1 MINLKHLR
9 EAPELYID
17 AARRKRMQVDIES
30 FLRLDQ
36 EYRGLK
42 NKVEELRA
50 EQNKCN
56 KELRGLSGEA
66 KDEMLS
72 RMKALSGDV
81 KEEGARLK
89 ELQDEWEKIQLLI
102 PSLPDE
108 QVPDGKDEDDN
119 VPLRHWGEVPQFAF
133 PLKDHVELGKN
144 LDIIDI
150 ERGVKVAGARN
161 YFLKGDGARL
171 QQAILRLAMDLL
183 YEAGFTLFDP
193 PLVVLYEAMQGT
205 GYFPGG
211 EEQAFHLDVRD
222 DSHYLIGTSEVPVAS
237 YHMDEILSESEL
249 PKLYAGISPCFRRE
263 AGSYGKDTHGVYR
276 VHQFSKV
283 EQVVICKA
291 DKDESLKHHEAILHN
306 AELMLQK
313 LELPYRVSTVCAGDM
328 GQGQV
333 LKHDIETWMPSR
345 QKYGETHSCSTFYEF
360 QARRLKLR
368 YRDGDGN
375 MNYCYTLNNTC
386 IATPRVLIPL
396 LEMHQ
401 QEDGTVLIPEA
412 LRSYMGG
419 QERIIPPSS

>member
-9 EAPELYID
+9 ESPELYIE
-17 AARRKRMQVDIES
+17 AARRKRINVDIEA
-30 FLRLDQ
+30 FLKVDE
-36 EYRGLK
+36 EYRSLK
-42 NKVEELRA
+42 SRVEELRA
-50 EQNKCN
+50 EQNRCN
-56 KELRGLSGEA
+56 KELRNLSGAEKEEMLSKMKAISGEA
-66 KDEMLS
+66 KEQGSAFKTL
-72 RMKALSGDV
+72 
-81 KEEGARLK
+81 EE
-89 ELQDEWEKIQLLI
+89 EWEKLQLLI

-119 VPLRHWGEVPQFAF
+119 VPLRHWGEVPQFSF
-133 PLKDHVELGKN
+133 ELKDHVELGKT

-171 QQAILRLAMDLL
+171 QHAVLSLAMDLL
-183 YEAGFTLFDP
+183 HEQGFTIFDP
-193 PLVVLYEAMQGT
+193 PLVVLYEAMMGT

-211 EEQAFHLDVRD
+211 EEQAFHLDTRD
-222 DSHYLIGTSEVPVAS
+222 DAHYLIGTSEVPVAS
-237 YHMDEILSESEL
+237 YHMDEILPEEEL
-249 PKLYAGISPCFRRE
+249 PKRYAGISPCFRRE
-263 AGSYGKDTHGVYR
+263 AGTYGRDTHGIYR

-291 DKDESLKHHEAILHN
+291 DKEESLKHHEAILRN

-345 QKYGETHSCSTFYEF
+345 GKYGETHSCSTFYEF

-368 YRDGDGN
+368 YRDGEGN
-375 MNYCYTLNNTC
+375 IHYCYTLNNTC
-386 IATPRVLIPL
+386 IASPRVLIPL

-401 QEDGTVLIPEA
+401 QEDGSVVIPEA

-419 QERIIPPSS
+419 QERIVPKG